1 MLPIVYCIVISVVL
15 PIFKCEQNNLVD
27 FIPVNNLR
35 LSVANHSTK
44 SNIHITKPN
53 EMAEEKTKK
62 KVEEENINPS
72 NQIPFR
78 YKA

>member
-35 LSVANHSTK
+35 LSVAYHSTK

-53 EMAEEKTKK
+53 RIADE
-62 KVEEENINPS
+62 VEEENINPS
-72 NQIPFR
+72 NQIHFR
-78 YKA
+78 